1 MKGGTRMKIKVEID
15 TTCKEP
21 EITLRTNEM
30 TDEIKEM
37 IQKLSAYQH
46 KILAGFQED
55 TIQLIDLTEI
65 IRIYSADKKI
75 FAQTQSSEFVIRLRL
90 YELEERLDKSL
101 FVRISNSEM
110 VNIKAIKKID
120 LSYAG
125 TISITLS
132 NGTTTYVSRRYVKKI
147 KQVLGI

>member
-1 MKGGTRMKIKVEID
+1 MKIKVEID

-30 TDEIKEM
+30 TDEINEM

>member
-1 MKGGTRMKIKVEID
+1 MKIKVEID
-15 TTCKEP
+15 TACKET

-46 KILAGFQED
+46 KILAGFKED

>member
-1 MKGGTRMKIKVEID
+1 MKIKVEID